1 MKLISCSSCGVV
13 LDADKLNFEF
23 GERLWNDDGSV
34 NEDKA
39 YSDHNGYIKS
49 KVACPVCS
57 EYINE
62 DGDYA
67 G

>member
-1 MKLISCSSCGVV
+1 MKLISCSSCGVM
-13 LDADKLNFEF
+13 LDGEKLHFEF
-23 GERLWNDDGSV
+23 GERLWNDDGSI

-39 YSDHNGYIKS
+39 FVDHDGDIKP
-49 KVACPVCS
+49 KVSCPVCS